1 MKSLKNKVKFLATV
15 TPEVKTYAEVLEV
28 PTVIRQIMQEAKNDE
43 KVEEREKERRS
54 KNFII
59 HGAEEI
65 GGRIEEIKAKDIE
78 FIGTILEKIGIE
90 SQPENITR
98 LGKPNEG
105 KMRTMKIVMKS
116 KNDKDIV
123 MASLKRL
130 KDTENELG
138 KISITDD
145 YTNGGRDLIKNLG

>member
-1 MKSLKNKVKFLATV
+1 MDAISTLNEKLKEQSQFLATV
-15 TPEVKTYAEVLEV
+15 TPEVKTYAELLEV
-28 PTVIRQIMQEAKNDE
+28 QTVIRQIMQEAKNDE

-65 GGRIEEIKAKDIE
+65 GGRIEKIKEKDTE
-78 FIGTILEKIGIE
+78 FIGTILGKIGIE

-98 LGKPNEG
+98 FGKPNEG
-105 KMRTMKIVMKS
+105 KMRIMKIVMKS

-123 MASLKRL
+123 MANLKRL
-130 KDTENELG
+130 KDT
-138 KISITDD
+138 
-145 YTNGGRDLIKNLG
+145 